1 MVRPDRSFLV
11 RFYAADGEHRARITD
26 VIASRSWTLPDAASA
41 GVLEACLVRDDP
53 DRLAPESEPSRE
65 PS

>member
-1 MVRPDRSFLV
+1 MVRPERSYLV
-11 RFYAADGEHRARITD
+11 RFYAANGEHRARITD
-26 VIASRSWTLPDAASA
+26 VIASRSWTVPDAASA

-53 DRLAPESEPSRE
+53 DGSAPEREPSRE